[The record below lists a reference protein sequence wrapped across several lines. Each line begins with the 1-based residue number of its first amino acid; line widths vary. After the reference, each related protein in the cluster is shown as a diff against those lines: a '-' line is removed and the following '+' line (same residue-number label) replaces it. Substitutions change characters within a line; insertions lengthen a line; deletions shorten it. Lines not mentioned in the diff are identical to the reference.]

1 MDNILVMMIG
11 LSGSGKSYF
20 AQQISQAHNIP
31 IYSSDSLR
39 EELYG
44 DAAIQRNQHLLF
56 EELHRRIRA
65 ALKRGESVI
74 YDATNINTKHRVAFI
89 KSIRKYVGS
98 IQGVVILTP
107 HEKCIEYD
115 KARERS
121 VSESVILRQLG
132 QFCMPTIEEGFDTI
146 DFIPNYSEESLITPR
161 LWINFIVK
169 GIPHDSPYHDSTIQ
183 AHSLRVMNEFT
194 KEYPDANDVEVS
206 AALLHDMGKPLVKT
220 FVHPNGKQLDH
231 AIYYNH
237 ERVGAYL
244 SMFVM
249 SDLTLLQKWE
259 RALIIQHHMR
269 PYFKNG
275 MENVKDLIPIEIYNA
290 VLRLHEI
297 DKRRD

>member
-1 MDNILVMMIG
+1 LDNILVMMIG

-20 AQQISQAHNIP
+20 AQQISQTHNMP

-65 ALKRGESVI
+65 ALKRGESLI

-98 IQGVVILTP
+98 IQCVVILTP

-115 KARERS
+115 RARGRS
-121 VSESVILRQLG
+121 VSEAIILKQLK
-132 QFCMPTIEEGFDTI
+132 QFQMPAIEEGFDAIEFIMNCEDGSGLMSTI
-146 DFIPNYSEESLITPR
+146 D
-161 LWINFIVK
+161 WINSVK
-169 GIPHDSPYHDSTIQ
+169 GMPHETPHHKSSIQ
-183 AHSLRVMNEFT
+183 DHSLRVMNEFT
-194 KEYPDANDVEVS
+194 IEYPEATKVEIS
-206 AALLHDMGKPLVKT
+206 AALLHDMGKPLAKT
-220 FVHPNGKQLDH
+220 FVKPDGTQLDH

-237 ERVGAYL
+237 ENIGSYL
-244 SMFVM
+244 SMFV
-249 SDLTLLQKWE
+249 SPEFNLVQKWE

>member
-107 HEKCIEYD
+107 
-115 KARERS
+115 
-121 VSESVILRQLG
+121 
-132 QFCMPTIEEGFDTI
+132 P
-146 DFIPNYSEESLITPR
+146 
-161 LWINFIVK
+161 
-169 GIPHDSPYHDSTIQ
+169 
-183 AHSLRVMNEFT
+183 
-194 KEYPDANDVEVS
+194 
-206 AALLHDMGKPLVKT
+206 
-220 FVHPNGKQLDH
+220 
-231 AIYYNH
+231 
-237 ERVGAYL
+237 
-244 SMFVM
+244 
-249 SDLTLLQKWE
+249 
-259 RALIIQHHMR
+259 
-269 PYFKNG
+269 
-275 MENVKDLIPIEIYNA
+275 
-290 VLRLHEI
+290 
-297 DKRRD
+297 